1 MSIYST
7 LIGYTNIILTLTS
20 IGTGLKRFVAYDEN
34 NNEVLSGLEI
44 LKVNPEI
51 TSKLFEHPLENGAV
65 IADHRIINPK
75 MINIQA
81 YISSDDAT
89 TLKELNYYFIAGLPL
104 KIRAENY
111 VIENAYIEATP
122 LEISGSSLDKCLYS
136 ITFKEAEFVSPVYVG
151 SVKNPSSAS
160 RVKTGVK
167 QAKPVNRSWGFSAI
181 FGGRT
186 N

>member
-7 LIGYTNIILTLTS
+7 LLSYTNIVLTVTS
-20 IGTGLKRFVAYDEN
+20 FGTGLKRFVAFDN
-34 NNEVLSGLEI
+34 DLEVLSGLEI

-65 IADHRIINPK
+65 IADHRILNPK
-75 MINIQA
+75 TVNIQA
-81 YISSDDAT
+81 YISSDDIN
-89 TLKELNYYFIAGLPL
+89 TLKELNYYYIAGLPL

-111 VIENAYIEATP
+111 VINNAYIEQQP

-136 ITFKEAEFVSPVYVG
+136 ITFKEAEVVSPVYVG
-151 SVKNPSSAS
+151 SVKNPASAS

-167 QAKPVNRSWGFSAI
+167 QAKQVKRSWLVSAI

>member
-7 LIGYTNIILTLTS
+7 LLSYTNIVLTVTS
-20 IGTGLKRFVAYDEN
+20 FGTGLKRFVAYDEN

-65 IADHRIINPK
+65 IADHRILNPK
-75 MINIQA
+75 TVNVQA
-81 YISSDDAT
+81 YISSDDIN
-89 TLKELNYYFIAGLPL
+89 TLKELNYYYIAGLPL

-111 VIENAYIEATP
+111 VINNAYIEQQP

-151 SVKNPSSAS
+151 SVKNPASAS

-167 QAKPVNRSWGFSAI
+167 QPKAVKRSILKSAI